1 MDLLEAWLESLGKYA
16 LTRLMPALI
25 LLVIGLLAIRIILRL
40 ISSILN
46 RSRLEKAAHTLIRS
60 VTRIALYILLFL
72 ILASYLG
79 IDVTSI
85 VALASVLTL
94 AVSLAVQNAL
104 ANVFGGF
111 TLLCTRP
118 FATGDFVEIAGQS
131 GTVRQIGLTYTQ
143 MATGDN
149 KLVSVPNSAVTA
161 AQIINYTTLG
171 RRRVE
176 IEVSAAYTAPME
188 QVLEALKKVADVP
201 GVYTDPAPSAV
212 VVAYGDSAIRYK
224 LYLWCDSAD
233 YWTCHFAATKK
244 VKEVFDQMG
253 VDMTYPHLNVH
264 IDK

>member
-1 MDLLEAWLESLGKYA
+1 MDMIKAWLASLGAYA
-16 LTRLMPALI
+16 LSRVVPALI
-25 LLVIGLLAIRIILRL
+25 LFVIGLLAIRIVLKL
-40 ISSILN
+40 VGGMLN
-46 RSRLEKAAHTLIRS
+46 RSKLEKAAHTLIRS
-60 VTRIALYILLFL
+60 VIRIALYILLFL

-94 AVSLAVQNAL
+94 AISLAVQNAL

-111 TLLCTRP
+111 TLLCTHP

-131 GTVRQIGLTYTQ
+131 GTVREIGLTYTK
-143 MATGDN
+143 MATADN

-176 IEVSAAYTAPME
+176 VAVSAAYTAPVE
-188 QVLEALKKVADVP
+188 TVLEGLKKAADVP
-201 GVYTDPAPSAV
+201 GVLSEPAPNAV
-212 VVAYGDSAIRYK
+212 VVSYGDSAIQYK
-224 LYLWCDSAD
+224 VYLWCNSDD
-233 YWTCHFAATKK
+233 YWSCLFAATKK
-244 VKEVFDQMG
+244 VKDVFDEMG
-253 VDMTYPHLNVH
+253 IEMTYPHLNVH